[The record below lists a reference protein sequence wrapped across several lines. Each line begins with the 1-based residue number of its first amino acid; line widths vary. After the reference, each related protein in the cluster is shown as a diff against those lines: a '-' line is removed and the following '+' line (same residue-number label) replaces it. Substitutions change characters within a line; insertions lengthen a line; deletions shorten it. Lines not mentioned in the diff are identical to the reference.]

1 MKRTLL
7 VVLSL
12 LFTLLSGGNAMAAAE
27 RRVALVIGN
36 NDYQNIVKLE
46 KAVND
51 ANSVAAEL
59 RKVGFE
65 VQAFNNVGQKKMNQA
80 INDFVQKVSGGGV
93 GVFFFAGHGLQ
104 INNQNFLVP
113 VDMDTPRDP
122 ADVADQA
129 ISVPVLQDKLAD
141 AKAKYTLLVL
151 DACRN
156 NPLPKKA
163 GRSIGST
170 RGLAM
175 TNSPSGQTVLFSA
188 GANQEALDS
197 LGNDDKNPNGLFT
210 REFLPTISQP
220 GVSSSEALKKTRS
233 MVIQKAK
240 SVGHEQQP
248 AIYDQ
253 TDGDFYF
260 VPGPAPG
267 KATAGTSATAQGG
280 TTTVVQAVDPKAVE
294 LSFWDSIK
302 DSKQVEDYQD
312 YLGKYPNGQFSALA
326 TRRVAAMS
334 KTVSRSSDSAPSPAA
349 ATAPPAPS
357 ATTTSAPTQLA
368 MGSAPPPP
376 PPSSGPS
383 IASKL
388 EEQGK
393 MNNLKVTDLRAVKRD
408 NLLRIQVE
416 VTNISSGNQQLY
428 YRFKWL
434 DGNGFT
440 VWDEEP
446 WKPLIVYGNQKQMIN
461 VSSPTFKA
469 TDFRLILQSPDSTSN

>member
-1 MKRTLL
+1 MKRALL
-7 VVLSL
+7 VFLSL
-12 LFTLLSGGNAMAAAE
+12 LFTLLPGGNAMAAAE

-51 ANSVAAEL
+51 ANAVAAEL

-129 ISVPVLQDKLAD
+129 ISIPVLQDKLAD

-210 REFLPTISQP
+210 REFLPMISQP
-220 GVSSSEALKKTRS
+220 GVSSTDALKKTRS

-260 VPGPAPG
+260 VPGPAPA
-267 KATAGTSATAQGG
+267 KNTTGTSAAAQGG
-280 TTTVVQAVDPKAVE
+280 TTTVVQAIDPKAVE

-302 DSKQVEDYQD
+302 NSKQVEDYQD
-312 YLGKYPNGQFSALA
+312 YLGKYPNGQFAALA

-334 KTVSRSSDSAPSPAA
+334 KTVSRSSDSTPAPAA
-349 ATAPPAPS
+349 ASAPPAPY
-357 ATTTSAPTQLA
+357 ATASAPTQIA
-368 MGSAPPPP
+368 MGLAPPPP
-376 PPSSGPS
+376 STSGPS

-446 WKPLIVYGNQKQMIN
+446 WKPLIIYGNQKQIIN

>member
-1 MKRTLL
+1 MKPYL
-7 VVLSL
+7 L
-12 LFTLLSGGNAMAAAE
+12 LFCCLLGLSGELFAAAE

-36 NDYQNIVKLE
+36 NDYQNIVRLE

-65 VQAFNNVGQKKMNQA
+65 VQSFNNIGQKRMNLA

-104 INNQNFLVP
+104 IDNQNFLVP
-113 VDMDTPRDP
+113 VDMDTPNDP

-129 ISVPVLQDKLAD
+129 ISVPGLQEKLAS
-141 AKAKYTLLVL
+141 AKAKYSLLVL

-175 TNSPSGQTVLFSA
+175 TSSPNGQTVLYSA

-197 LGNDDKNPNGLFT
+197 LGSNDRNPNGLFT
-210 REFLPTISQP
+210 REFLPMISQP
-220 GVSSSEALKKTRS
+220 GLSSTDALKKTRS

-240 SVGHEQQP
+240 SVGHDQQP

-260 VPGPAPG
+260 VPGPAAP
-267 KATAGTSATAQGG
+267 APAQGG

-302 DSKQVEDYQD
+302 DSKQAEDYQD
-312 YLGKYPNGQFSALA
+312 YLSKYPNGQFAPLA
-326 TRRVAAMS
+326 SRRVAAMKQAS
-334 KTVSRSSDSAPSPAA
+334 VSRSSDAAPAPAA
-349 ATAPPAPS
+349 
-357 ATTTSAPTQLA
+357 
-368 MGSAPPPP
+368 SAPPPAVAMAAPAP
-376 PPSSGPS
+376 PAAAPS

-388 EEQGK
+388 EEQGR
-393 MNNLKVTDLRAVKRD
+393 MNNLKVTDLRATKKD
-408 NLLRIQVE
+408 NLLRIQAE
-416 VTNISSGNQQLY
+416 ITNISPGDQQLY

-434 DGNGFT
+434 DRDGFT

-446 WKPLIVYGNQKQMIN
+446 WKPMIVYGNQKQIIN

-469 TDFRLILQSPDSTSN
+469 TDFRLILQSPDNTPN

>member
-1 MKRTLL
+1 MKPYL
-7 VVLSL
+7 L
-12 LFTLLSGGNAMAAAE
+12 LFCCLLGLSGELFAAAE

-36 NDYQNIVKLE
+36 NDYQNIVRLE

-65 VQAFNNVGQKKMNQA
+65 VQSFNNIGQKRMNLA

-104 INNQNFLVP
+104 IDNQNFLVP
-113 VDMDTPRDP
+113 VDMDTPNDP

-129 ISVPVLQDKLAD
+129 ISVPGLQEKLAS
-141 AKAKYTLLVL
+141 AKAKYSLLVL

-175 TNSPSGQTVLFSA
+175 TSSPNGQTVLYSA

-197 LGNDDKNPNGLFT
+197 LGSNDRNPNGLFT
-210 REFLPTISQP
+210 REFLPMISQP
-220 GVSSSEALKKTRS
+220 GLSSTDALKKTRS

-240 SVGHEQQP
+240 SVGHDQQP

-260 VPGPAPG
+260 VPGPAAP
-267 KATAGTSATAQGG
+267 APAQGG

-312 YLGKYPNGQFSALA
+312 YLVKYPNGQFAALA

-334 KTVSRSSDSAPSPAA
+334 KTVSRSSDSASSPAA
-349 ATAPPAPS
+349 ASATPAPS
-357 ATTTSAPTQLA
+357 ATASAPTQIA
-368 MGSAPPPP
+368 MGTAPPPSP

-408 NLLRIQVE
+408 NLMRIQVE

-434 DGNGFT
+434 DANGFT

-446 WKPLIVYGNQKQMIN
+446 WKPLLVYGNQKQIIN

>member
-1 MKRTLL
+1 MKRFLFILL
-7 VVLSL
+7 CLTAFSGD
-12 LFTLLSGGNAMAAAE
+12 LFATAE
-27 RRVALVIGN
+27 RRAALVIGN
-36 NDYQNIVKLE
+36 NDYQNITKLE

-59 RKVGFE
+59 KKVGFE
-65 VQAFNNVGQKKMNQA
+65 VQLLNNAGQKKMNQA

-113 VDMDTPRDP
+113 VDMDNPRDP

-129 ISVPVLQDKLAD
+129 VSVPVLQDKLAD

-175 TNSPSGQTVLFSA
+175 SNSPSGQTVLYSA

-197 LGNDDKNPNGLFT
+197 LGNNDSNPNGLFT
-210 REFLPTISQP
+210 REFLPMISQP
-220 GVSSSEALKKTRS
+220 GVSTTEALKKTRS
-233 MVIQKAK
+233 MVTQKAK
-240 SVGHEQQP
+240 SVGHDQQP

-260 VPGPAPG
+260 VPGPAPVV
-267 KATAGTSATAQGG
+267 ASAAGA
-280 TTTVVQAVDPKAVE
+280 TTVVQTVDPKAVE

-302 DSKQVEDYQD
+302 DSKQAEDYQD
-312 YLGKYPNGQFSALA
+312 YLSKYPNGQFAQLA
-326 TRRVAAMS
+326 TRRVAAMNQ
-334 KTVSRSSDSAPSPAA
+334 KGVSRSSDATPPQPPSAV
-349 ATAPPAPS
+349 ATAPA
-357 ATTTSAPTQLA
+357 ATTQA
-368 MGSAPPPP
+368 APPPP
-376 PPSSGPS
+376 PPPTTASM
-383 IASKL
+383 ASKL

-393 MNNLKVTDLRAVKRD
+393 MNNLKVSDLRATKRD
-408 NLLRIQVE
+408 NLLHIQAE
-416 VTNISSGNQQLY
+416 ITNISAGNQQLY

-434 DGNGFT
+434 DRDGFS
-440 VWDEEP
+440 VWDDEP
-446 WKPLIVYGNQKQMIN
+446 WKPLIVYGNQKQVIS
-461 VSSPTFKA
+461 VVSPTFKA
-469 TDFRLILQSPDSTSN
+469 TDFRLVLQSPDNKAN

>member
-1 MKRTLL
+1 METLPENPMKRTFL

-12 LFTLLSGGNAMAAAE
+12 LYTLLSGGNAMAAAE

-51 ANSVAAEL
+51 ANAVAAEL

-65 VQAFNNVGQKKMNQA
+65 VQAFNNIGQKKMNQA

-175 TNSPSGQTVLFSA
+175 TNSPSGQTVLFSEI
-188 GANQEALDS
+188 G
-197 LGNDDKNPNGLFT
+197 
-210 REFLPTISQP
+210 
-220 GVSSSEALKKTRS
+220 
-233 MVIQKAK
+233 
-240 SVGHEQQP
+240 
-248 AIYDQ
+248 
-253 TDGDFYF
+253 
-260 VPGPAPG
+260 
-267 KATAGTSATAQGG
+267 
-280 TTTVVQAVDPKAVE
+280 
-294 LSFWDSIK
+294 
-302 DSKQVEDYQD
+302 
-312 YLGKYPNGQFSALA
+312 
-326 TRRVAAMS
+326 
-334 KTVSRSSDSAPSPAA
+334 
-349 ATAPPAPS
+349 
-357 ATTTSAPTQLA
+357 
-368 MGSAPPPP
+368 
-376 PPSSGPS
+376 
-383 IASKL
+383 
-388 EEQGK
+388 
-393 MNNLKVTDLRAVKRD
+393 RAHV
-408 NLLRIQVE
+408 
-416 VTNISSGNQQLY
+416 
-428 YRFKWL
+428 
-434 DGNGFT
+434 
-440 VWDEEP
+440 
-446 WKPLIVYGNQKQMIN
+446 
-461 VSSPTFKA
+461 
-469 TDFRLILQSPDSTSN
+469 

>member
-1 MKRTLL
+1 MKRYLL
-7 VVLSL
+7 AICGL
-12 LFTLLSGGNAMAAAE
+12 LFIAGHVAAAPE

-59 RKVGFE
+59 KMVGFE

-80 INDFVQKVSGGGV
+80 INDFVQRVSGGGV

-113 VDMDTPRDP
+113 VDMDTPREP

-129 ISVPVLQDKLAD
+129 ISVPLLQDKLAD

-175 TNSPSGQTVLFSA
+175 TNSPSGQTVLYSA

-197 LGNDDKNPNGLFT
+197 LGSNDKNPNGLFT
-210 REFLPTISQP
+210 REFLPMISQP
-220 GVSSSEALKKTRS
+220 GVSTTEAIKRTRS

-240 SVGHEQQP
+240 TVGHEQQP

-260 VPGPAPG
+260 VPASAPG
-267 KATAGTSATAQGG
+267 QTLAAAPSGAQVA
-280 TTTVVQAVDPKAVE
+280 TTTVVQTVDPKAVE

-302 DSKQVEDYQD
+302 DSKQAEDYQD
-312 YLGKYPNGQFSALA
+312 YLSKYPNGQFAPLA
-326 TRRVAAMS
+326 TRRVATM
-334 KTVSRSSDSAPSPAA
+334 KQTTVSRSSDSAVVQ
-349 ATAPPAPS
+349 APDQVPAPV
-357 ATTTSAPTQLA
+357 A
-368 MGSAPPPP
+368 MASPPPP
-376 PPSSGPS
+376 PPAIAGSPS
-383 IASKL
+383 ISSKL

-393 MNNLKVTDLRAVKRD
+393 MNNLKVTDLRATKKD
-408 NLLRIQVE
+408 NLLRIQAE
-416 VTNISSGNQQLY
+416 VTNLSTGNQQLY

-434 DGNGFT
+434 DADGFT

-446 WKPLIVYGNQKQMIN
+446 WKPLLIYGSQKQIIN

-469 TDFRLILQSPDSTSN
+469 TDFRLILQSPDNN

>member
-1 MKRTLL
+1 MKRYLL
-7 VVLSL
+7 AIFCL
-12 LFTLLSGGNAMAAAE
+12 LTVAGDVTAVSE

-36 NDYQNIVKLE
+36 NDYQNVVKLE

-59 RKVGFE
+59 KKVGFE

-80 INDFVQKVSGGGV
+80 INDFVQRVSGGGV

-113 VDMDTPRDP
+113 VDMDTPREP

-129 ISVPVLQDKLAD
+129 ISVPLLQDKLAD

-175 TNSPSGQTVLFSA
+175 TNSPSGQTVLYSA

-197 LGNDDKNPNGLFT
+197 LGNNDKNPNGLFT
-210 REFLPTISQP
+210 REFLPMISQP
-220 GVSSSEALKKTRS
+220 GVSTTDAIKKTRS

-240 SVGHEQQP
+240 AVGHEQQP

-260 VPGPAPG
+260 VPV
-267 KATAGTSATAQGG
+267 ATPVQTLAVASSGAQSATA

-302 DSKQVEDYQD
+302 DSKQAEDYQD
-312 YLGKYPNGQFSALA
+312 YLSKYPNGQFAPLA
-326 TRRVAAMS
+326 TRRVAAM
-334 KTVSRSSDSAPSPAA
+334 KQTAVSRSSDSAVVQ
-349 ATAPPAPS
+349 APVQVP
-357 ATTTSAPTQLA
+357 TSVA
-368 MGSAPPPP
+368 MASPPPP
-376 PPSSGPS
+376 IPVAAGSPS
-383 IASKL
+383 ISSKL

-393 MNNLKVTDLRAVKRD
+393 MDNLKVTDLRATKRD
-408 NLLRIQVE
+408 NLLRIQADIF
-416 VTNISSGNQQLY
+416 NSSASNQQLY

-434 DGNGFT
+434 DRDGFT

-446 WKPLIVYGNQKQMIN
+446 WKPMVVYGNQKQVIN
-461 VSSPTFKA
+461 VVAPTFKA
-469 TDFRLILQSPDSTSN
+469 TDFRLILQSPDNTSQ

>member
-1 MKRTLL
+1 MKRFLFILL
-7 VVLSL
+7 CLTAFSGD
-12 LFTLLSGGNAMAAAE
+12 LFATAE
-27 RRVALVIGN
+27 RRAALVIGN
-36 NDYQNIVKLE
+36 NDYQNITKLE

-59 RKVGFE
+59 KKVGFE
-65 VQAFNNVGQKKMNQA
+65 VQLLNNAGQKKMNQA

-113 VDMDTPRDP
+113 VDMDNPRDP

-129 ISVPVLQDKLAD
+129 VSVPVLQDKLAD

-175 TNSPSGQTVLFSA
+175 SNSPSGQTVLYSA

-197 LGNDDKNPNGLFT
+197 LGSNDSNPNGLFT
-210 REFLPTISQP
+210 REFLPMISQP
-220 GVSSSEALKKTRS
+220 GVSTTEALKKTRS
-233 MVIQKAK
+233 MVTQKAK
-240 SVGHEQQP
+240 SVGHDQQP

-260 VPGPAPG
+260 VPGPAPVV
-267 KATAGTSATAQGG
+267 ASAAGA
-280 TTTVVQAVDPKAVE
+280 TTVVQTVDPKAVE

-302 DSKQVEDYQD
+302 DSKQAEDYQD
-312 YLGKYPNGQFSALA
+312 YLSKYPNGQFSQLA
-326 TRRVAAMS
+326 TRRVAAMNQ
-334 KTVSRSSDSAPSPAA
+334 KGVSRSSDATPPQPPSAV
-349 ATAPPAPS
+349 ATAPA
-357 ATTTSAPTQLA
+357 ATTQA
-368 MGSAPPPP
+368 APPPP
-376 PPSSGPS
+376 PPPTTASM
-383 IASKL
+383 ASKL

-393 MNNLKVTDLRAVKRD
+393 MNNLKVSDLRATKRD
-408 NLLRIQVE
+408 NLLHIQAE
-416 VTNISSGNQQLY
+416 ITNISAGNQQLY

-434 DGNGFT
+434 DRDGFS
-440 VWDEEP
+440 VWDDEP
-446 WKPLIVYGNQKQMIN
+446 WKPLIVYGNQKQVIS
-461 VSSPTFKA
+461 VVSPTFKA
-469 TDFRLILQSPDSTSN
+469 TDFRLVLQSPDNKAN